1 MPTPSMPSPPTPSA
15 RERAPVA
22 TPLEWDELSDAK
34 LKPDRWTIKTIGKRL
49 DAEGRPWQE
58 IARIARALPGSD

>member
-34 LKPDRWTIKTIGKRL
+34 LKPDRWTIGKRL